1 MRGRNGLVLLSLSDM
16 GLLLSQGKAPN
27 LNLNTR
33 QMRTATE
40 KSSFT
45 AASNYRESGFVLWLK
60 ADLNAMST

>member
-33 QMRTATE
+33 QMLTATE

-45 AASNYRESGFVLWLK
+45 AASNYRESGFVH
-60 ADLNAMST
+60 